1 MAGDDR
7 FGWPSPFD
15 HLIEGH
21 GPVHHNRERIV
32 QMRNYIEEL
41 TGRVERGKKAGRPL
55 AELQKT
61 LTVASIKTLQ
71 ANGYSSYLKD
81 NMEKFAVYL
90 GQKTALEDRLSR
102 NIEAIYD
109 NLDRV

>member
-1 MAGDDR
+1 
-7 FGWPSPFD
+7 
-15 HLIEGH
+15 
-21 GPVHHNRERIV
+21 
-32 QMRNYIEEL
+32 MRNYIEEL
-41 TGRVERGKKAGRPL
+41 TGRVEQGKKAGRPL

-61 LTVASIKTLQ
+61 LAVASIKTFQ
-71 ANGYSSYLKD
+71 ANGYSSYLQD